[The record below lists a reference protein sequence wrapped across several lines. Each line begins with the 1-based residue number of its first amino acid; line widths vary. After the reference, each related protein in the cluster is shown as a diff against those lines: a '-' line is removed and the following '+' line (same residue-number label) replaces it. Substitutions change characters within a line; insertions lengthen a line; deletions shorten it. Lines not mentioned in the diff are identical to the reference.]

1 MKTCRLKIITANIID
16 ETDSPKIHYVSQN
29 KKPKINS
36 DLVNNNEN
44 INLIHNIEEN
54 IIQKEKL
61 EKITEEKSKISNEE
75 ITNKSQNI
83 NLENP
88 QENQINNKNIDVNI
102 DINDLCTISNQNNY
116 EEQKINNIYNNI
128 NNGENNLNNNHVN
141 NNNYPYE
148 IMNKKKVLNNSLR
161 CLFKNRTTKNNNKN
175 ANVYKSLSVSKIS
188 SGANKINSKKNSKN
202 NSKTNLNLNQSIN
215 KSLCAKNDKNNKSK
229 NSVTLSSKKSG
240 NNKNLNKSAN
250 NSKKNGNIL
259 RGRKK
264 NGNIG
269 DGGTSVSGG
278 TTWKI
283 VEKNDISIGQIIDYK
298 SLIDDLII
306 KECQLVKE
314 KEDFMQIFEKK
325 LKPLREMNEKL
336 INDNNEEL
344 DKEDE
349 LNGELILLKNQYDNL
364 FNSLNMKDK
373 TIFKDKIFN
382 KNKIVDDF
390 NIKYNK
396 IEEEMKILNDQL
408 INGELI
414 LITKP
419 ADYYKLSEEEDK
431 GITFLLKG
439 LFFSKHILDTD
450 IIIDSIWKKDK
461 QFQTIYFIVE
471 ELLNFY
477 NLEHKSSRNILIN
490 YFYSFC
496 KNYSYMNKSEFK
508 NEFKKKIGTIHI
520 FNKYIYM
527 SKLIN
532 YHNSTIKSLL
542 AAVKK
547 KDIFKQGIINYDQ
560 FISYLYD
567 FRIIVNDADVHFE
580 ELLEFLIYC
589 MKKNRK
595 LDLFENEQE
604 FLDNKSEKDKKN
616 SFFDLY
622 YDSLKDFI
630 DEYNSNYIN
639 NGFYL
644 IRNYMK
650 ENDIINAEN
659 LFGPIIN
666 QKNILKKNSK
676 EYIDIIILNKYL
688 RFKEIIKN
696 DDKIIVDTFEEE
708 LVDINQF
715 INDIYND
722 NENEERQADYE
733 ELKEKANNL
742 VDEILKINY

>member
-1 MKTCRLKIITANIID
+1 MKTCRLKIITANIIE
-16 ETDSPKIHYVSQN
+16 ETDSPQIHYVSQN

-36 DLVNNNEN
+36 DLVNNKEN

-75 ITNKSQNI
+75 ITDKLQNI

-88 QENQINNKNIDVNI
+88 QENQINNNNIDVNI
-102 DINDLCTISNQNNY
+102 DINDLCTISNQNNH

-128 NNGENNLNNNHVN
+128 NNCENNLNNNN
-141 NNNYPYE
+141 LNNNYPYE
-148 IMNKKKVLNNSLR
+148 IMNKKKVLNISLR

-175 ANVYKSLSVSKIS
+175 ANAYKSLSVSKIS
-188 SGANKINSKKNSKN
+188 NGANKLNSKKNSKN
-202 NSKTNLNLNQSIN
+202 NSKTNLYLNQSIN

-229 NSVTLSSKKSG
+229 NSVTLSSKKSA
-240 NNKNLNKSAN
+240 NHKKINRSAN
-250 NSKKNGNIL
+250 NSKKNGNVL

-278 TTWKI
+278 TTWKV
-283 VEKNDISIGQIIDYK
+283 VEKNDMNIGQIIDYK

-314 KEDFMQIFEKK
+314 KEDFMQIFENK

-364 FNSLNMKDK
+364 FNSLNMKNK
-373 TIFKDKIFN
+373 NIFKDKNFN
-382 KNKIVDDF
+382 KNKIIDDF
-390 NIKYNK
+390 NIKYK
-396 IEEEMKILNDQL
+396 EIEEEMKILNDQL
-408 INGELI
+408 INGEFI

-419 ADYYKLSEEEDK
+419 ADYYELSEEEDK
-431 GITFLLKG
+431 SITFLLKG
-439 LFFSKHILDTD
+439 LFYSLHILDTD

-461 QFQTIYFIVE
+461 QFQMIYFIVE
-471 ELLNFY
+471 ELLNYFH
-477 NLEHKSSRNILIN
+477 LEHKSAKNILIN

-496 KNYSYMNKSEFK
+496 KNYSYMNKTVFK
-508 NEFKKKIGTIHI
+508 KEFKKKIGTIRI

-542 AAVKK
+542 VAVKK

-567 FRIIVNDADVHFE
+567 FRIIVNDIDVNFE

-595 LDLFENEQE
+595 LDLFDNEQE

-616 SFFDLY
+616 TFFDLY
-622 YDSLKDFI
+622 YDSLKDFL

-650 ENDIINAEN
+650 ANDIINAEN
-659 LFGPIIN
+659 LFAPIIN

-676 EYIDIIILNKYL
+676 EYIDIIVLNKYL
-688 RFKEIIKN
+688 RYKEIIKN

-722 NENEERQADYE
+722 NENEEKQADYE

-742 VDEILKINY
+742 VDEILKLNY